1 MAYQGRIVEYLE
13 NGKFICAYVSYDDGK
28 RLRLLN
34 QHNREINLSQTRV
47 VHCSQEKYPPDLSRQ
62 ELTALLAKSAEHRSM
77 LSAEI
82 NLQEIWEI
90 AIESNDA
97 AFDVTFLTALAFG
110 KNPTDDHC
118 AAFLRA
124 VFLDRLLF
132 KYKAGQIYVH
142 SPDKVEQI
150 RLQQE
155 REKQRELLLSRNAEG
170 LVRLWNAEAQD
181 EWEGKNECLQVLKEY
196 YLFGKEA
203 PEQEYARELLRR
215 ADLSGPHD
223 IFKLLVKVG
232 IWHKN
237 ENIPLQ
243 RLDIQVDFSEE
254 AIIETEKIV
263 SPPLEK
269 FLDEG
274 RKDLRALSVLTIDGA
289 ATRDFDDGLHIEKRG
304 DNYLVGIHIS
314 DVGYFIKP
322 GSALFNDTLQ
332 RGTSIYFPEG
342 PLTMLPAVLS
352 EGVCSLIKDEVRP
365 ALSFMVLLSPA
376 AEVLEFNLIS
386 SIIMVKKQLTYK
398 NADQL
403 IEKNGE
409 LSTLASLSQLLRRK
423 RVNNGA
429 LLLPYPDIMIN
440 IKPDDEID
448 ITRSEADTPSRV
460 LISEF
465 MILANIL
472 GAQFVAEHEA
482 PGLYRSQ
489 PAPRKRL
496 IDGFED
502 DLYKVIRQRKL
513 LSPMSLSTTPKHHS
527 GVGAPQYTTIT
538 SPIRRLLDLVIQLQI
553 NHIIAGKG
561 ILFNKK
567 EMLQF
572 GDTIL
577 NTSTR
582 ANQAKY
588 LRHRYWILKYLEPKV
603 GQRLTALV
611 IDSGPRRTH
620 VLLGDFLLDA
630 VMSYNSSMKVS
641 PGDTVSVRLSK
652 IDPLGNTIKLEW

>member
-1 MAYQGRIVEYLE
+1 
-13 NGKFICAYVSYDDGK
+13 
-28 RLRLLN
+28 
-34 QHNREINLSQTRV
+34 
-47 VHCSQEKYPPDLSRQ
+47 
-62 ELTALLAKSAEHRSM
+62 
-77 LSAEI
+77 
-82 NLQEIWEI
+82 
-90 AIESNDA
+90 
-97 AFDVTFLTALAFG
+97 
-110 KNPTDDHC
+110 
-118 AAFLRA
+118 
-124 VFLDRLLF
+124 
-132 KYKAGQIYVH
+132 
-142 SPDKVEQI
+142 
-150 RLQQE
+150 
-155 REKQRELLLSRNAEG
+155 
-170 LVRLWNAEAQD
+170 
-181 EWEGKNECLQVLKEY
+181 
-196 YLFGKEA
+196 
-203 PEQEYARELLRR
+203 
-215 ADLSGPHD
+215 
-223 IFKLLVKVG
+223 
-232 IWHKN
+232 
-237 ENIPLQ
+237 
-243 RLDIQVDFSEE
+243 
-254 AIIETEKIV
+254 
-263 SPPLEK
+263 
-269 FLDEG
+269 
-274 RKDLRALSVLTIDGA
+274 
-289 ATRDFDDGLHIEKRG
+289 
-304 DNYLVGIHIS
+304 
-314 DVGYFIKP
+314 
-322 GSALFNDTLQ
+322 
-332 RGTSIYFPEG
+332 
-342 PLTMLPAVLS
+342 
-352 EGVCSLIKDEVRP
+352 
-365 ALSFMVLLSPA
+365 
-376 AEVLEFNLIS
+376 
-386 SIIMVKKQLTYK
+386 
-398 NADQL
+398 
-403 IEKNGE
+403 
-409 LSTLASLSQLLRRK
+409 
-423 RVNNGA
+423 
-429 LLLPYPDIMIN
+429 MIN